1 MPLEKIATLL
11 QDRFGLTVTPGGLA
25 QVLHRA
31 ARVAAPTYAA
41 LCVQIRGSPVVS
53 PDETGWRVGAVL
65 HWLWAFATPETTVYA
80 IRPGRSFDDAVTILG
95 ADFAGVL
102 VRDGWAPYRRFT
114 GALHQSCL
122 AHLFR
127 RCRTLRADHPRSPW
141 AARGQAVLTDAL
153 ALRDRRDAHAIT
165 EQSLAGARGRLLAR
179 LGRLIDTAPAL
190 PAAQRFARHLDR
202 EFPAVLA
209 FLWAPDVDA
218 TNWRAE
224 HAIGY
229 AYQSLSTAEAAL
241 FDRYYNAPGDKH
253 LEFCQLF
260 GPDKIVAN
268 LGGFLGYFMIRK
280 VVAGQDL
287 KRAAGTVT
295 KKLSTWLAAQG
306 HVAEDE
312 AQEGA
317 DLGAEA
323 ARDLPKAER
332 AARILYD
339 ATTNRALGSHDLG
352 DVPRVGS
359 ASFPLR

>member
-1 MPLEKIATLL
+1 MVAKITRLPQPASHTIE
-11 QDRFGLTVTPGGLA
+11 
-25 QVLHRA
+25 QVF
-31 ARVAAPTYAA
+31 
-41 LCVQIRGSPVVS
+41 
-53 PDETGWRVGAVL
+53 DEFLGDQRRRL
-65 HWLWAFATPETTVYA
+65 
-80 IRPGRSFDDAVTILG
+80 RP
-95 ADFAGVL
+95 
-102 VRDGWAPYRRFT
+102 
-114 GALHQSCL
+114 
-122 AHLFR
+122 
-127 RCRTLRADHPRSPW
+127 RTLSKYED
-141 AARGQAVLTDAL
+141 VLGL
-153 ALRDRRDAHAIT
+153 LRD
-165 EQSLAGARGRLLAR
+165 
-179 LGRLIDTAPAL
+179 
-190 PAAQRFARHLDR
+190 HL
-202 EFPAVLA
+202 
-209 FLWAPDVDA
+209 
-218 TNWRAE
+218 N
-224 HAIGY
+224 GY

-339 ATTNRALGSHDLG
+339 ATTNLALGSHDLG
-352 DVPRVGS
+352 DDFLEFNHRTIAKVEAGRLWLEGFERGTRRAYGPILVPAAATKLLCKG
-359 ASFPLR
+359 

>member
-1 MPLEKIATLL
+1 MAAKITRLPQPASHTIE
-11 QDRFGLTVTPGGLA
+11 
-25 QVLHRA
+25 QVF
-31 ARVAAPTYAA
+31 
-41 LCVQIRGSPVVS
+41 
-53 PDETGWRVGAVL
+53 DEFLGDQRRRL
-65 HWLWAFATPETTVYA
+65 
-80 IRPGRSFDDAVTILG
+80 RP
-95 ADFAGVL
+95 
-102 VRDGWAPYRRFT
+102 
-114 GALHQSCL
+114 
-122 AHLFR
+122 
-127 RCRTLRADHPRSPW
+127 RTLSKYED
-141 AARGQAVLTDAL
+141 VLGL
-153 ALRDRRDAHAIT
+153 LRDYLNR
-165 EQSLAGARGRLLAR
+165 
-179 LGRLIDTAPAL
+179 
-190 PAAQRFARHLDR
+190 
-202 EFPAVLA
+202 
-209 FLWAPDVDA
+209 
-218 TNWRAE
+218 
-224 HAIGY
+224 Y

-287 KRAAGTVT
+287 KRAAGPVM

-339 ATTNRALGSHDLG
+339 ATTNLALGSHDLWS
-352 DVPRVGS
+352 DRH
-359 ASFPLR
+359 FLYQWE